1 MTDAARQEAALECT
15 AMSADERELQGDVVT
30 ERHTATHK
38 PRAFHVVLYNDDYT
52 TMDFVEAILVKIF
65 HHSPSTASQLML
77 EVHTKGKAVAG
88 TYTREIAETKQAEA
102 VALARQQGHPLKCT
116 VEPA

>member
-1 MTDAARQEAALECT
+1 
-15 AMSADERELQGDVVT
+15 MSEREREYQGDAVVDH
-30 ERHTATHK
+30 HTRTRK
-38 PRAFHVVLYNDDYT
+38 PRPYNVVLHNADYT
-52 TMDFVEAILVKIF
+52 TMDFVETILVTIF
-65 HHSPSTASQLML
+65 HHSHALAAQLML

-88 TYTREIAETKQAEA
+88 TFTREIAETKQAEA

>member
-1 MTDAARQEAALECT
+1 
-15 AMSADERELQGDVVT
+15 MSDREREYQGDVT
-30 ERHTATHK
+30 AEQHTRTRK
-38 PRAFHVVLYNDDYT
+38 PRPYNVVLHNDDYT
-52 TMDFVEAILVKIF
+52 TMDFVEAILIAIF
-65 HHSPSTASQLML
+65 HHSRQASAQLML

-88 TYTREIAETKQAEA
+88 TFTREIAETKQAEA